1 MENANKRI
9 EIRDSGWKLKR
20 RKEKKIYRKNFSLQ
34 CVPLKK
40 KILKKKRRRDG
51 WIFNGCSIT
60 AIRPFFSLSISLLPP
75 RPGRRKKSSYRDAL

>member
-40 KILKKKRRRDG
+40 KISKKKKKGRMDIQ
-51 WIFNGCSIT
+51 WMFYNCNPT
-60 AIRPFFSLSISLLPP
+60 FFFLYLSLFCLHVLA
-75 RPGRRKKSSYRDAL
+75 GEKK

>member
-40 KILKKKRRRDG
+40 KILKKKEEGTDG
-51 WIFNGCSIT
+51 YSMDV
-60 AIRPFFSLSISLLPP
+60 L
-75 RPGRRKKSSYRDAL
+75 

>member
-40 KILKKKRRRDG
+40 KMFKKKEEGTDG
-51 WIFNGCSIT
+51 YSMDV
-60 AIRPFFSLSISLLPP
+60 L
-75 RPGRRKKSSYRDAL
+75 